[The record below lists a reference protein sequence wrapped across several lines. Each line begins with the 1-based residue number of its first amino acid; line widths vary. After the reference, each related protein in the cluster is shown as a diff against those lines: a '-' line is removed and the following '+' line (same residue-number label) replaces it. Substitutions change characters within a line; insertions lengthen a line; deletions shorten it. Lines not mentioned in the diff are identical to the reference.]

1 SSTVFPSIPGFPWF
15 ARTRFNAALRFS
27 PHPGR
32 FGPFRFAPGSFT
44 PLGEREGQLFL
55 LFLPHFTHEIRY
67 LLTTPIVQAFAPSPE
82 LLCPLLTSAL
92 RSGRLS
98 VPSVTLSATQDRPPG
113 VIPAAFH

>member
-1 SSTVFPSIPGFPWF
+1 MLSTCGRSRVLG
-15 ARTRFNAALRFS
+15 FS

-32 FGPFRFAPGSFT
+32 FGPFRFALRSFT

-55 LFLPHFTHEIRY
+55 PFLPHFTHEIRF
-67 LLTTPIVQAFAPSPE
+67 LLTPPIVQAFAPSPE

-98 VPSVTLSATQDRPPG
+98 VPSVTLSVTQDRPPG
-113 VIPAAFH
+113 VIRAAFHA